1 MIGCDDH
8 HLHMYTGIAFLILKT
23 TSAYQFHTQDMEDG
37 IRAPDGQTPA
47 VAPLNSISTA
57 RTKPMAFLRLSDR
70 WRLPESGVSLQ

>member
-1 MIGCDDH
+1 MIIIY
-8 HLHMYTGIAFLILKT
+8 MYMYNGVAFLILKT
-23 TSAYQFHTQDMEDG
+23 TLIYQFHAQDMGDG

-57 RTKPMAFLRLSDR
+57 RTMPMAFLRLSDC